1 MRLFLALCASFIFE
15 ACTYHPSINY
25 ASESI
30 SLSIGITFPQ
40 AAIITIATVSFI
52 KLGFIC
58 ALISKDKTRANLL
71 VVLLAMCSL
80 FDCFLTTLF
89 LNDSL
94 YAMLFNISE
103 LFGVIYRG
111 VEVVC
116 IVSIIFDVI
125 RVCFFNTNISS
136 DSSNRNQAGGD
147 IRMGDKI

>member
-116 IVSIIFDVI
+116 IVSIIFDVVYLLFHHI
-125 RVCFFNTNISS
+125 AIHGAGSGN
-136 DSSNRNQAGGD
+136 DKAGGSFH
-147 IRMGDKI
+147 MGDKI